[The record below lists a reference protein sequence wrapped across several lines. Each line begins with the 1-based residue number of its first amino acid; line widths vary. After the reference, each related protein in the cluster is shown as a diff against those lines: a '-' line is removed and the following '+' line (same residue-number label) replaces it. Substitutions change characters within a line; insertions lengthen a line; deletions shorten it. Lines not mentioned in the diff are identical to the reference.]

1 MVIAIDGYSSTGK
14 SSLAKRLANQ
24 FRFLY
29 VDTGAMYRMVA
40 LKALREGWINS
51 KNEINYKLLEKN
63 LPSLN
68 IGFRRSSD
76 GKNMAFLD
84 GEIVEKDIRTMEIND
99 IVSKI
104 SSLSIVRSQ
113 LVAQQQKIA
122 VGKDLV
128 MDGRDI
134 GTVVFPNA
142 DLKIFMQAEADIRTD
157 RRLLELRSN
166 GNLNVSFEE
175 VKANLIQRD
184 LDDQARSDSPLQKA
198 SDAVV
203 LDNSEKSAEEV
214 FKLVSSWVLEKINA

>member
-40 LKALREGWINS
+40 LKAFREGWINS
-51 KNEINYKLLEKN
+51 KNEINYKLIEKN

>member
-40 LKALREGWINS
+40 LKAFREGWINS
-51 KNEINYKLLEKN
+51 KNEINYKLIEKN
-63 LPSLN
+63 LPLLN

>member
-40 LKALREGWINS
+40 LKAFREGWINS
-51 KNEINYKLLEKN
+51 KNEINYKLIEKN
-63 LPSLN
+63 LPLLN

-76 GKNMAFLD
+76 GKNMSFLD

-184 LDDQARSDSPLQKA
+184 IDDQARSDSPLQKA

>member
-14 SSLAKRLANQ
+14 SSLAKKLASQ
-24 FRFLY
+24 YGFLY
-29 VDTGAMYRMVA
+29 IDTGAMYRMVA
-40 LKALREGWINS
+40 LKVLREGWINS
-51 KNEINYKLLEKN
+51 KKEISDDLLERN
-63 LPSLN
+63 LPLLN
-68 IGFRRSSD
+68 IDFKRTSD
-76 GKNMAFLD
+76 GKNLALLD
-84 GEIVEKDIRTMEIND
+84 GEVVEIDIRTMEIND

-104 SSLSIVRSQ
+104 SSLTIVRSQ
-113 LVAQQQKIA
+113 LVAQQQKMAI
-122 VGKDLV
+122 GKDLV

-142 DLKIFMQAEADIRTD
+142 DLKIFMQADADIRAN

-166 GNLNVSFEE
+166 GNFNVSLEE

-184 LDDQARSDSPLQKA
+184 NDDQARSDSPLQKA

-214 FKLVSSWVLEKINA
+214 FKLVSSWVLEKINT

>member
-14 SSLAKRLANQ
+14 SSLAKKLASQ
-24 FRFLY
+24 YGFLY
-29 VDTGAMYRMVA
+29 IDTGAMYRMVA
-40 LKALREGWINS
+40 LKVLREGWINS
-51 KNEINYKLLEKN
+51 KKEISDDLLERN
-63 LPSLN
+63 LPLLN
-68 IGFRRSSD
+68 IDFKRTSD
-76 GKNMAFLD
+76 GKNLALLD
-84 GEIVEKDIRTMEIND
+84 GEVVEIDIRTMEIND

-113 LVAQQQKIA
+113 LVAQQQKMAI
-122 VGKDLV
+122 GKDLV

-142 DLKIFMQAEADIRTD
+142 DLKIFMQADADIRAN

-166 GNLNVSFEE
+166 GNLNVSLEE
-175 VKANLIQRD
+175 VRANLIQRD
-184 LDDQARSDSPLQKA
+184 SDDQARSDSPLQKA

-214 FKLVSSWVLEKINA
+214 FKLVSSWVLEKINT